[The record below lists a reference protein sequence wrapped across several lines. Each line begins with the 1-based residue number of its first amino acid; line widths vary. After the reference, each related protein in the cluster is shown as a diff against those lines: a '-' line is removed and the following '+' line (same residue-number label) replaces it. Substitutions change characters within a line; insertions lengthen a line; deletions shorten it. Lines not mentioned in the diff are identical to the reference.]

1 MKHIIILFLL
11 VSLGVGY
18 AAEPVIDVPDLP
30 PDEKLEPFEYDDE
43 VYVPKVLEAYSWCV
57 ALTAQLNMLGVE
69 PVTKVFE
76 PTYDD
81 IADLELDVIKKYH
94 QKAIALKK
102 EVIEAPEDLNQ
113 LEIENLRRQ
122 VSELKFDKLKWKKEA
137 FEATLKAQDIDFYK
151 RKNDEFIS
159 EADSLR
165 YYADSVRYFYYGQM
179 NKKVDE
185 IKKFYDEM
193 YSGYRI
199 PLITIAGTANKF
211 RFNNDYIEN
220 DLSPGAI
227 LTFNTHPILKYGKYI
242 DLWAE
247 YINPEIRTINH
258 LQDEFQE
265 TISWRTHFYSF
276 GVNANFS
283 DLIRTYYFNL
293 GFKAGGGFY
302 WGESNPLNLNLPKAI
317 WKGELVRLELNLEN
331 QRLNLPV
338 ELYGSWTFMFPSK
351 DMDFTSPLN
360 SIDKGNTIHN
370 ISIGF
375 RINLWNVPERE
386 F

>member
-1 MKHIIILFLL
+1 MLILIA
-11 VSLGVGY
+11 SGY
-18 AAEPVIDVPDLP
+18 LFAAKPVIDVPDLP

-57 ALTAQLNMLGVE
+57 ALTAQLDMLGVE

-81 IADLELDVIKKYH
+81 LADLELDVIKKYH
-94 QKAIALKK
+94 QKALALEK
-102 EVIEAPEDLNQ
+102 EVIEAPEDLNL

-137 FEATLKAQDIDFYK
+137 FEATLKAQDIAFYK

-165 YYADSVRYFYYGQM
+165 YYADSVRYFYYEQM

-193 YSGYRI
+193 YSGNRI

-211 RFNNDYIEN
+211 RLNNDYIEN
-220 DLSPGAI
+220 DLSPGARI
-227 LTFNTHPILKYGKYI
+227 TFNTHPILKYGKYF

-247 YINPEIRTINH
+247 YINPEIRTLNFSH
-258 LQDEFQE
+258 NDFAE
-265 TISWRTHFYSF
+265 TIAWRTHYYSF

-302 WGESNPLNLNLPKAI
+302 WGESNPLNLNLPKTS

-338 ELYGSWTFMFPSK
+338 EIYGSWTFMFPSK
-351 DMDFTSPLN
+351 DMIFTGDYN
-360 SIDKGNTIHN
+360 AIKKGNTIHN